1 MEKAM
6 PRSCREDQKEKVK
19 LCLHVQHVYIHS
31 CMCLCMIHSMC
42 VVLLM
47 LMPLA
52 AIRFLMCNKFCG
64 GAQAHLRS
72 PSFSRMAF
80 KRKLLNLCDEEM
92 YSMHKH

>member
-19 LCLHVQHVYIHS
+19 LCLHVQHVYIHPF
-31 CMCLCMIHSMC
+31 MWLCMIHSMC

-52 AIRFLMCNKFCG
+52 AMHFLMHNKFCG
-64 GAQAHLRS
+64 VAHLRS
-72 PSFSRMAF
+72 LSFSQMAF
-80 KRKLLNLCDEEM
+80 KRELLNLCDEM